1 MRYYFLLGLLLSLSG
16 CKKNAE
22 TTLEQHDYTN
32 ELIHETSPYLLQHAH
47 NPVNWRPWNETT
59 LQKARDENKLM
70 IISIGYAACHWCH
83 VMERETFEDSTAAAV
98 MNEHFISVKV
108 DREERPDVDQIYI
121 NAVQL
126 MKGTA
131 GWPLNVI
138 TLPDGK
144 PVWGG
149 TYFQKEEWINSIQEI
164 QQLYENDPQKMQE
177 YANRLAEGI
186 KSIDLIERN
195 SDAIDYS
202 DYDTES
208 LMTKWKQRFD
218 QTHGGY
224 TRAPK
229 FMMPNHWEFLLRK
242 AVRDNDSALLDHV
255 TFTLDKMAYGG
266 IYDHIGGGFSRYST
280 DIRWHVPHFE
290 KMLYDNAQLVT
301 LYSEAYQVTKKP
313 LYQEVVAETLD
324 FIEREMTHESGAFYS
339 SLDADSET
347 TSGELEEGAYYV
359 YSEEELKKVL
369 GPDFSM
375 FANYYNVNET
385 GYWEEEEAYVLLRLQ
400 SDEAIAT
407 RFGITPETLQQKKS
421 GWKKK
426 LFDYRNQRVRPRL
439 DDKSLTSWNGLM
451 MSGYISAY
459 KAFQDPAY
467 LVAAQN
473 NANFIKNQQLQANGA
488 LYHTYKDGMSSI
500 NGYLEDY
507 AAVIQG
513 YIDLYEVT
521 LDSQWLALSKQMAEY
536 TFTHF
541 HDDASGMFY
550 FTSDEDK
557 ALVSRSFE
565 YRDNVIPASNS
576 IMAHNLFLLS
586 HYYDVPKY
594 AETAKQMLHNV
605 QPELEK
611 YPDSFSNWIDLLA
624 NYQSSFYEL
633 VVVGPEAPQKIKEL
647 SKTYLPN
654 VLLAGS
660 TKKEDDYLLE
670 GRFVEGET
678 YLYVCVNNTCKL
690 PMKEVSQALTS
701 IKE

>member
-1 MRYYFLLGLLLSLSG
+1 MRYYFLLGFLLFLVG
-16 CKKNAE
+16 CKKTSE
-22 TTLEQHDYTN
+22 TAVEQHAYTN

-47 NPVNWRPWNETT
+47 NPVQWRPWNETT
-59 LQKARDENKLM
+59 LQKAQEENKLM

-138 TLPDGK
+138 ALPNGK

-149 TYFQKEEWINSIQEI
+149 TYFQKEEWISSIEEI
-164 QQLYENDPQKMQE
+164 QRLYEEDPQKMQE
-177 YANRLAEGI
+177 YADRLAEGI

-195 SDAIDYS
+195 TDEVDFSQYN
-202 DYDTES
+202 TES
-208 LMTKWKQRFD
+208 LLTKWTERFD
-218 QTHGGY
+218 HTYGGY

-229 FMMPNHWEFLLRK
+229 FMMPNHWEFLLRQ
-242 AVRDNDSALLDHV
+242 AVRENDSALLNHV

-280 DIRWHVPHFE
+280 DLRWHVPHFE

-301 LYSEAYQVTKKP
+301 LYSEAYQATQKP
-313 LYQEVVAETLD
+313 LYKEIVSETLE
-324 FIEREMTHESGAFYS
+324 FIAREMTHENGAFYS

-347 TSGELEEGAYYV
+347 EAGALEEGAFYI
-359 YSEEELKKVL
+359 YSEEELKKLL
-369 GPDFSM
+369 GADYDT
-375 FANYYNVNET
+375 FAKYYNVNEN
-385 GYWEEEEAYVLLRLQ
+385 GYWAEEEAYVLLRLQ
-400 SDEAIAT
+400 SDTEMAT
-407 RFGITPETLQQKKS
+407 ALNLTPSELQQKKAS
-421 GWKKK
+421 WKKT
-426 LFDYRNQRVRPRL
+426 LFEYRNKRTQPRL
-439 DDKSLTSWNGLM
+439 DDKTLTSWNGLM
-451 MSGYISAY
+451 ISGYVAAY
-459 KAFQDPAY
+459 KAFQEPSY
-467 LVAAQN
+467 LEAAKK
-473 NANFIKNQQLQANGA
+473 NALFIEKQQLQNNGA
-488 LYHTYKDGMSSI
+488 LYHTFKDGSSSI

-507 AAVIQG
+507 AAVVQA

-521 LDSQWLALSKQMAEY
+521 QESKWLSLSKQMTEY
-536 TFTHF
+536 AFTHF

-565 YRDNVIPASNS
+565 YRDNVIPSSNS

-586 HYYDVPKY
+586 HYFDMPKY
-594 AETAKQMLHNV
+594 GATAKQMLQNV
-605 QPELEK
+605 QQELEK

-624 NYQSSFYEL
+624 NYQSPFYEL
-633 VVVGPEAPQKIKEL
+633 VVVGPEAPEKIKEM
-647 SKTYLPN
+647 SSHYLPH

-660 TKKEDDYLLE
+660 TKKDDAYLLE
-670 GRFVEGET
+670 GRYVEGET
-678 YLYVCVNNTCKL
+678 YIYVCVNNTCKL
-690 PMKEVSQALTS
+690 PMKETTKALTS
-701 IKE
+701 IK